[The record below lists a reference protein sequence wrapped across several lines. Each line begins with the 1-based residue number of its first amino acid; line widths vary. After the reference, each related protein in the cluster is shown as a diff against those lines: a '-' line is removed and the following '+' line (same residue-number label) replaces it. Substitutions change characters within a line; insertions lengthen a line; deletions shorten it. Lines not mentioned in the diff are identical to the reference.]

1 RKAPSLARQSL
12 IVSSSLAVITADP
25 FAALT
30 SPVWPLSR
38 ATWGPLLH
46 VADDRCVVDAAMV
59 QASTQDKGAA
69 STDLTAESGAAP
81 AQTLAA
87 DWPAPTVSKPTAE
100 RDQAERTDREALA
113 LAQLYALYL
122 SARRSHNT
130 AIATVMAT
138 ATVMALAAQLRRLR
152 RLVCVGR
159 LTWQG
164 SFARGLHKLRANQP
178 PPRNS
183 QIDAGGGEPVFR
195 DHHPPP

>member
-1 RKAPSLARQSL
+1 
-12 IVSSSLAVITADP
+12 
-25 FAALT
+25 
-30 SPVWPLSR
+30 
-38 ATWGPLLH
+38 
-46 VADDRCVVDAAMV
+46 MV

-100 RDQAERTDREALA
+100 QDQAEHTDREALA

-122 SARRSHNT
+122 SAHRSHNT

-164 SFARGLHKLRANQP
+164 SFARGLHKLGANEP
-178 PPRNS
+178 PHRIAK
-183 QIDAGGGEPVFR
+183 IDAVGVEQILRHEHRLACCGTRQIEQLIA
-195 DHHPPP
+195 

>member
-1 RKAPSLARQSL
+1 MACQRIEQGAVARAPEFDL
-12 IVSSSLAVITADP
+12 SSSLAVITADA

-30 SPVWPLSR
+30 SPVWPFSR

-46 VADDRCVVDAAMV
+46 VPDDRCVVDAAMV

-100 RDQAERTDREALA
+100 QDQAERTDREALA

-122 SARRSHNT
+122 SAHRTHNT
-130 AIATVMAT
+130 H
-138 ATVMALAAQLRRLR
+138 
-152 RLVCVGR
+152 GYSYSH
-159 LTWQG
+159 G
-164 SFARGLHKLRANQP
+164 YGY
-178 PPRNS
+178 
-183 QIDAGGGEPVFR
+183 G
-195 DHHPPP
+195 

>member
-1 RKAPSLARQSL
+1 
-12 IVSSSLAVITADP
+12 
-25 FAALT
+25 
-30 SPVWPLSR
+30 
-38 ATWGPLLH
+38 
-46 VADDRCVVDAAMV
+46 MV

-100 RDQAERTDREALA
+100 QDQAEHTDREALA

-122 SARRSHNT
+122 SAHRSHNT
-130 AIATVMAT
+130 AVVAT
-138 ATVMALAAQLRRLR
+138 ATVMALAAQLRRLRR

-164 SFARGLHKLRANQP
+164 SFARGLHKLGANEP
-178 PPRNS
+178 PHRIAK
-183 QIDAGGGEPVFR
+183 IDAVGVEQILRHEHRLARCGTRQIEQLIA
-195 DHHPPP
+195 